1 MELAAS
7 IHAVNSDDCCGDTAY
22 RIGNRHRITREV
34 MGMTNTS
41 YTGDVHSHAGRA
53 HFYRSAEWKALR
65 EQVLER
71 DHYECQWCKAEGRVT
86 TGNDMTL
93 EIDHIKTLE
102 ERPDL
107 ALDPDNLRTLCRDC
121 HNKRHGRFNYKRLG
135 RPKNP
140 YANDERW

>member
-1 MELAAS
+1 
-7 IHAVNSDDCCGDTAY
+7 
-22 RIGNRHRITREV
+22 

-41 YTGDVHSHAGRA
+41 YTGDVHSHTGRA

-121 HNKRHGRFNYKRLG
+121 HNKRHGRFNYRRYG
-135 RPKNP
+135 RPHNP
-140 YANDERW
+140 YAADEKW

>member
-1 MELAAS
+1 
-7 IHAVNSDDCCGDTAY
+7 
-22 RIGNRHRITREV
+22 
-34 MGMTNTS
+34 MTNTS
-41 YTGDVHSHAGRA
+41 YMGDVHSHAGRA

-135 RPKNP
+135 RPKNT
-140 YANDERW
+140 YASDERW

>member
-1 MELAAS
+1 
-7 IHAVNSDDCCGDTAY
+7 
-22 RIGNRHRITREV
+22 
-34 MGMTNTS
+34 MTNTS

-53 HFYRSAEWKALR
+53 HFYRSPEWKALR

-107 ALDPDNLRTLCRDC
+107 ALEPDNLRTLCRDC

>member
-1 MELAAS
+1 
-7 IHAVNSDDCCGDTAY
+7 
-22 RIGNRHRITREV
+22 
-34 MGMTNTS
+34 MGMANTS

-53 HFYRSAEWKALR
+53 HFYRSPEWKALR

-107 ALDPDNLRTLCRDC
+107 ALEPDNLRTLCRDC